1 MDVIP
6 SDDDEVASSGG
17 ETLTSR
23 IGDQDVV
30 DQANAEPV
38 IEAKYGRLDG
48 NHHACLQRVV
58 ATGIDD

>member
-48 NHHACLQRVV
+48 NPLAVE
-58 ATGIDD
+58 AP